1 MIKGCYNCANA
12 SDTHRSAACGSCVIG
27 LENGNAVSDPSE
39 WRAKPESANEQNY
52 QFARVLT
59 LKDISEI
66 NRVLGIIEGLTYA
79 VQDSGIADGL
89 VGAVERIEAV
99 VNKGE

>member
-1 MIKGCYNCANA
+1 MAN
-12 SDTHRSAACGSCVIG
+12 D
-27 LENGNAVSDPSE
+27 
-39 WRAKPESANEQNY
+39 QNY
-52 QFARVLT
+52 EFARILT
-59 LKDISEI
+59 MKDISEI

-99 VNKGE
+99 VNKENKDGK

>member
-1 MIKGCYNCANA
+1 M
-12 SDTHRSAACGSCVIG
+12 SAA
-27 LENGNAVSDPSE
+27 ENGKIVSDPSE

-52 QFARVLT
+52 TFARVLT
-59 LKDISEI
+59 MKDISEI

-79 VQDSGIADGL
+79 VQDSGVADGL

-99 VNKGE
+99 VNKED

>member
-1 MIKGCYNCANA
+1 M
-12 SDTHRSAACGSCVIG
+12 
-27 LENGNAVSDPSE
+27 
-39 WRAKPESANEQNY
+39 ANEQNY
-52 QFARVLT
+52 EFARILT
-59 LKDISEI
+59 MKDISEI

-99 VNKGE
+99 VNKENQDGK